1 MGYRETGTPRQ
12 PRNPVPTTNHASVRE
27 EEITVMSLTIQCN
40 LKVNMPVHTCCC
52 GRWVATD
59 EASYQDVDRCTFC
72 GQYMCGHIECHE
84 VCAVPE
90 GNEGMED

>member
-1 MGYRETGTPRQ
+1 
-12 PRNPVPTTNHASVRE
+12 
-27 EEITVMSLTIQCN
+27 MSLTIQCN
-40 LKVNMPVHTCCC
+40 LKVNMLVDTCCC

-59 EASYQDVDRCTFC
+59 EDSYQDVDRCTFC
-72 GQYMCGHIECHE
+72 GQYMCEHIECHE